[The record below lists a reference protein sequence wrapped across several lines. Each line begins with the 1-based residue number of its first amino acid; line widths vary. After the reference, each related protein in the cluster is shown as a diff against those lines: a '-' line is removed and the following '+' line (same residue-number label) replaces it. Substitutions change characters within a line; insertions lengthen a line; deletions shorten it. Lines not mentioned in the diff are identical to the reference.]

1 MGSPGF
7 SGSPDSADHP
17 REISPVK
24 ETTWPSH
31 FKIKCEGLMPYTK
44 HNFFYDG
51 VDKTSV
57 CVQISDPKRY
67 YKTVEA
73 KVDPGVLPGPQGS
86 GIYSDDKG
94 QCVFR
99 VLFDDLQP
107 SVAAG
112 KEKLSNKKFTLKAT
126 YSYASL
132 NTDVEAKVEWKQAA
146 AQGGRQLKQVI
157 NERGQTILVP
167 VNPTGYQGP

>member
-7 SGSPDSADHP
+7 SGRPDSADHP
-17 REISPVK
+17 RELNLNPVK

-31 FKIKCEGLMPYTK
+31 FRIKCEGLMPYTK
-44 HNFFYDG
+44 HEFFYDG
-51 VDKTSV
+51 VNKTSV
-57 CVQISDPKRY
+57 CIQISDPKRY

-132 NTDVEAKVEWKQAA
+132 NTDVEAKVEWKQPAERPEGIA
-146 AQGGRQLKQVI
+146 GR
-157 NERGQTILVP
+157 
-167 VNPTGYQGP
+167 VNGNGYQGYQGP